1 LRRDKDIDGTG
12 LGLHLVN
19 KIVQMHGATISVN
32 PTDGGG
38 ATFTITLP
46 GSF

>member
-1 LRRDKDIDGTG
+1 
-12 LGLHLVN
+12 
-19 KIVQMHGATISVN
+19 MHGAYISVN

-38 ATFTITLP
+38 ATFVITLP

>member
-1 LRRDKDIDGTG
+1 
-12 LGLHLVN
+12 
-19 KIVQMHGATISVN
+19 MHGATISVN